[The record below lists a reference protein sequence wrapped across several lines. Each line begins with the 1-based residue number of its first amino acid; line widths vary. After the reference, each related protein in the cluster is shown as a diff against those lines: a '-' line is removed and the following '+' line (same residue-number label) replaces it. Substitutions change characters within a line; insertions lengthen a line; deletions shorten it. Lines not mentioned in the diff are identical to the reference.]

1 MNEEFRIVENT
12 LVEYKGHKRSYEIFK
27 GDGDLMTQITTWY
40 RDNIAQVTVPGGE
53 IKKIAYK
60 AFHDCPHLRK
70 VHIGMGVRE
79 IDFGAFWGTNLE
91 EIWLPKDIRFSA
103 DCFPVSDRKVTIHID
118 YSRGAWSVLKRAG
131 FVLKNIRRDIFEKNV
146 GLFLALKMA
155 YRGQV
160 KLNLDI
166 INEEDVG
173 DKEFAGMAI
182 ADVAVTFHSNIHA
195 SYIFER
201 SMVTKVCIDKDVEYI
216 TPEAFSS
223 SGDPF
228 FEGTSIEEIVVVN
241 GNPHF
246 HDIDGVLFKSHQ
258 LIKFPDGRL
267 LENNEYRIP
276 ATCSSVR
283 AGAFNGCIG
292 IERLYVPKTTIL
304 EQDALAG
311 MFKLDLVYREA

>member
-1 MNEEFRIVENT
+1 M
-12 LVEYKGHKRSYEIFK
+12 S
-27 GDGDLMTQITTWY
+27 QITTWY
-40 RDNIAQVTVPGGE
+40 CENIMHVTVPGGE

-60 AFHDCPHLRK
+60 AFRNCPHLHK
-70 VHIGMGVRE
+70 MHIDTGVRE

-91 EIWLPKDIRFSA
+91 EIWLPKDIRFSV
-103 DCFPVSDRKVTIHID
+103 DCFPVSDRKVTIHVN
-118 YSRGAWSVLKRAG
+118 YSRDAWPVLKRAG
-131 FVLKNIRRDIFEKNV
+131 FVLKNIRRDTFEKNA

-160 KLNLDI
+160 KLNLHIVD
-166 INEEDVG
+166 EEDVG

-182 ADVAVTFHSNIHA
+182 TNVAVTFHSNIYA
-195 SYIFER
+195 RYIFER
-201 SMVTKVCIDKDVEYI
+201 SMVTKICIEKDVEHI
-216 TPEAFSS
+216 TSEAFSS

-228 FEGTSIEEIVVVN
+228 FEGTSIEEIVVAN

-246 HDIDGVLFKSHQ
+246 HDIDGVLFKNHQ
-258 LIKFPDGRL
+258 LIKFPEAKL

-276 ATCSSVR
+276 TVCSSVC

-292 IERLYVPKTTIL
+292 IERLYVPKSTIL

-311 MFKLDLVYREA
+311 MYKLNLVYREV